1 MSTGTVDFK
10 VKITDDGS
18 FKKLEVDADGFNN
31 AVKRI
36 KAETSVLK
44 SGLAKFSSVVVGIN
58 QAFDLVRNTVGKVDE
73 ALRKII
79 DVGASNEPHK
89 LNLTTLFKGNAEAAL
104 ISLTNQSLKT
114 KKQ

>member
-1 MSTGTVDFK
+1 MSTGTVEFK

-44 SGLAKFSSVVVGIN
+44 SGLAKFSSV
-58 QAFDLVRNTVGKVDE
+58 
-73 ALRKII
+73 
-79 DVGASNEPHK
+79 H
-89 LNLTTLFKGNAEAAL
+89 
-104 ISLTNQSLKT
+104 
-114 KKQ
+114 